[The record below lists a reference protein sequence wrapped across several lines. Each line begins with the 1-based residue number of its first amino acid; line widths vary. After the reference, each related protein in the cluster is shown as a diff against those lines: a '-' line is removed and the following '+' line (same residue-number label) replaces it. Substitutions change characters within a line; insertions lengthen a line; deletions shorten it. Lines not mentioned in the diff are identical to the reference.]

1 MTKKRPS
8 VRAAWVFAIV
18 GFVTTPLLLFF
29 ELTSLFLV
37 AMILYEPSNP
47 VIVKVLF
54 VIGVIGI
61 AALGLLLPL
70 FAVFSEKAIGP
81 RVIAG
86 ISIAGWL
93 VAQLYYIGMATG
105 LCSFEGCFP
114 A

>member
-1 MTKKRPS
+1 MAKKRPS

-18 GFVTTPLLLFF
+18 GFVTTPLLLFL
-29 ELTSLFLV
+29 EVTSLFLV
-37 AMILYEPSNP
+37 AMILYEPTNP
-47 VIVKVLF
+47 VFVKV
-54 VIGVIGI
+54 
-61 AALGLLLPL
+61 LLPL
-70 FAVFSEKAIGP
+70 FAVFSEKAIGA

>member
-1 MTKKRPS
+1 
-8 VRAAWVFAIV
+8 
-18 GFVTTPLLLFF
+18 
-29 ELTSLFLV
+29 
-37 AMILYEPSNP
+37 

-93 VAQLYYIGMATG
+93 VAQLYFIGMAVG
-105 LCSFEGCFP
+105 VCSLEGCFP

>member
-1 MTKKRPS
+1 MAKKRPS

-29 ELTSLFLV
+29 EVTSLFLV

-47 VIVKVLF
+47 DVVKVLF

-70 FAVFSEKAIGP
+70 FAVFSEKAIGA
-81 RVIAG
+81 RVLAG

-93 VAQLYYIGMATG
+93 VAQLYYIGMAVG
-105 LCSFEGCFP
+105 VCSFEGCFP

>member
-1 MTKKRPS
+1 MSKKRPS

-29 ELTSLFLV
+29 EVTSLFLV
-37 AMILYEPSNP
+37 AMILYEPSNTD
-47 VIVKVLF
+47 VVKVLF

-61 AALGLLLPL
+61 AAVSLLLPL
-70 FAVFSEKAIGP
+70 FAVLSEKAVGP
-81 RVIAG
+81 RVSAG

-93 VAQLYYIGMATG
+93 VAQLYYLGMAVG
-105 LCSFEGCFP
+105 VCSFEGCFP